1 MNAFVN
7 AIQSSNTSVDTTAQT
22 TKWTRPIRVDTVT
35 KITYPEC
42 CQNIDPSDFD
52 IVRFVAESYSTQ
64 LGTSLVFR
72 LTGYTDRNN
81 YRFESS
87 QFPFNGEWRRLVIAM
102 NRGILNVISD

>member
-1 MNAFVN
+1 MNAFANYVN
-7 AIQSSNTSVDTTAQT
+7 TTTNNTTSTGYLSPFNVGIEA
-22 TKWTRPIRVDTVT
+22 
-35 KITYPEC
+35 KIIYPEND
-42 CQNIDPSDFD
+42 QNIDSTNFNL
-52 IVRFVAESYSTQ
+52 VRFVAESYSNQ
-64 LGTSLVFR
+64 LGVSLVFR

>member
-1 MNAFVN
+1 MNAFANYVN
-7 AIQSSNTSVDTTAQT
+7 TTTNNTTSTEYLSPFNVGVEA
-22 TKWTRPIRVDTVT
+22 
-35 KITYPEC
+35 KIIYLEND
-42 CQNIDPSDFD
+42 QNIDSTNFNL
-52 IVRFVAESYSTQ
+52 VRFVAESYSNQ
-64 LGTSLVFR
+64 LGVSLVFR